1 MQYHS
6 SSANYAFVVKEN
18 SNLKGWQIILEPR
31 HGELP
36 VLADGFLMLV
46 LEDSISE
53 QAARAL
59 AKDLNDKVRVI
70 SHTHP
75 VEGVSSTASL

>member
-6 SSANYAFVVKEN
+6 SSANYAFVVKES
-18 SNLKGWQIILEPR
+18 SNLKGWQIMLEPR
-31 HGELP
+31 NGELP

-59 AKDLNDKVRVI
+59 AKDLNQKVRVV
-70 SHTHP
+70 SHTHSA
-75 VEGVSSTASL
+75 EGVSSTIGR